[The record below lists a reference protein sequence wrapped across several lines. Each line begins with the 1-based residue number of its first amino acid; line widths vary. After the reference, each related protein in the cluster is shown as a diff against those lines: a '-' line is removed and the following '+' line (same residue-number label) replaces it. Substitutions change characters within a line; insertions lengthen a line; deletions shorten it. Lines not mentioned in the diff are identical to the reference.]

1 LDSSDELEVVEEN
14 VTGYTSSVSGSVS
27 EGYTITNTLDN
38 PQNNTAPDDPTNDDG
53 DDSTDDSGDTS
64 RTSAPV
70 KKTASDKKPVKKTKD
85 KHNTGNPILLGILPL
100 SAAGMTY
107 NLRRNE

>member
-38 PQNNTAPDDPTNDDG
+38 PQNNTAPDDPT
-53 DDSTDDSGDTS
+53 DDSGDTS

-85 KHNTGNPILLGILPL
+85 KHNTGNPILLGILAL
-100 SAAGMTY
+100 SAAGMAY